1 MRESELVSKIIKEWE
16 AFGVREKEDLYRTYI
31 TEKHISDEKSES
43 SDNKRPSPG
52 SSKSKKKKAQA
63 QSGSKGLAVSS
74 GTPSK
79 RGVRVFIESSS
90 SKKEKAQ
97 SESSDFARDGVK
109 KDFEISESDS
119 KELGVKV
126 GKRKRIVKQDKLPRT
141 EYLKFFK
148 FYYEKLSGEHRRWSA
163 NQISTIIKLLWKK
176 KLVSD
181 KAASKASLRA
191 PIAKTRS
198 SGRMAFRKNYGYS
211 GVEATERWKQLPSET
226 RRYWAGKGEGLKSGE
241 RRRIP
246 ASITSNIFKRLQR
259 KSSADSAIQLS
270 YLRRAITA

>member
-43 SDNKRPSPG
+43 SENKRPSPG

-63 QSGSKGLAVSS
+63 QSASKGLVVSS

-148 FYYEKLSGEHRRWSA
+148 FYYEKLTGEHRRWSA

-181 KAASKASLRA
+181 KAALKAGLRA
-191 PIAKTRS
+191 PVAKKPTT
-198 SGRMAFRKNYGYS
+198 GRKAFRTNYGYT
-211 GVEATERWKQLPSET
+211 GVEAAERWKQLPKET
-226 RRYWAGKGEGLKSGE
+226 RRYWAVKGEGLKSGE

-246 ASITSNIFKRLQR
+246 ASITSNILKRLQR
-259 KSSADSAIQLS
+259 KSSADSATQLS
-270 YLRRAITA
+270 YLRRAIAI